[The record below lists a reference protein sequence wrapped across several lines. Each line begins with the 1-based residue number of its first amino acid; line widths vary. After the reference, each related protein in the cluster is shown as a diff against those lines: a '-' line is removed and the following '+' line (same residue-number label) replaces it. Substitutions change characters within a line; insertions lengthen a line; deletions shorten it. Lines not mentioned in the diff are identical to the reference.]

1 VKSAD
6 QTQINVLPLESLVIP
21 ETSIRVNPEFG
32 LETLAESIGSD
43 GLLEPL
49 VVRPSKREEGKYE
62 VVCGLRRFLAA
73 QKAGLKAVP
82 CVVKEMS
89 DVEAMEAMF
98 IENKERE
105 NLTDYEVGRW
115 FKLLME
121 KYPDK
126 YLNVRV
132 LAKRFGYKTH
142 FPVVELINHY
152 EFIEELVKVLPPN
165 MVARATMLP
174 ERVVR
179 EIRRAD
185 PEHWARL
192 VKAYFKSED
201 AGKPLGVAGIAALVD
216 GFCRRLPEIKKEKPK
231 PPEAPPEEKPPE
243 KEEEKPI
250 PKPTVEVEKP
260 VEPEVKPK
268 VEFEVK
274 PEPVEEEEVVE
285 KVLEEERQRVIAER
299 EAKAKLK
306 LDDAARAYLV
316 LRDFYPD
323 IFVKFCERTIDFNL
337 FNERKIV
344 QMAKGV
350 LQNLIDDV
358 TDGGRNM
365 EPLERAFETW
375 VKWQ

>member
-32 LETLAESIGSD
+32 LEALAESIGSD

-49 VVRPSKREEGKYE
+49 VVRPSKREAGKFE
-62 VVCGLRRFLAA
+62 VVCGLRRLLAA
-73 QKAGLKAVP
+73 QKAGQKAVP

-126 YLNVRV
+126 YPNVV
-132 LAKRFGYKTH
+132 VVAKRFGYKDHTQ
-142 FPVVELINHY
+142 VVHLLNHY
-152 EFIEELVKVLPPN
+152 EAVEQLRGVVPPN
-165 MVARATMLP
+165 IVTRVTMLP

-192 VKAYFKSED
+192 VKAYFKSVDE
-201 AGKPLGVAGIAALVD
+201 GKPLGVAGIAALVD